1 MKLKHFYYPQV
12 MVKEE
17 DRLAIVI
24 ENICR
29 DVAIV
34 PRGAFMRTPV
44 GEVIKNKAFEGIIF
58 VLRLN

>member
-1 MKLKHFYYPQV
+1 

-17 DRLAIVI
+17 DRLSIVV

-34 PRGAFMRTPV
+34 PRGAFMRTPI
-44 GEVIKNKAFEGIIF
+44 GEVIKNKAFEGQCLYLYII
-58 VLRLN
+58 RK